1 MAILGNDKYNIGT
14 FCADVTPPAGHSLCG
29 GLVPAAVGVR
39 DPLSARGF
47 IISCRE
53 APIVMVVFDWCE
65 LRNSAYHRMRQI
77 IADKIGTS
85 PDRVLV
91 STVHQHDSPMF
102 DLYAEELLRKRGI
115 MGLLCDPVYFDHTVH
130 RVADAAKDAMHK
142 LIPLTEIRIG
152 EAIVEKVA
160 SNRRIPGNGV
170 HLKAWRPSSLPC
182 CSELMDEHEGL
193 IDPYLKLLLLKSGN
207 DIVVALNIYATHP
220 ISYYRTGM
228 ISADFCGDARRFME
242 AEHPETLVMYA
253 NGCGGNIA
261 PGKYNNGT
269 EVCRQAMSRKLS
281 TAMRAAWNSAK
292 GVSFDSISFRVSS
305 IDFGKYLPECFESRI
320 FEREISRLP
329 ACADRAFMERMR
341 NEDPHR
347 YLRYWNAVSGL
358 SWLKN
363 IEEYGPCK
371 ITSLEIGNV
380 AFVMLPG
387 EAFIQ
392 YQLASQSLRPDAFV
406 MVSAYGDC
414 GMGYIPVDSSW
425 GEGGY
430 EETESYV
437 SCGIESP
444 LINAIAEVLQASA
457 AAYSPTQARLVSQT
471 YKRWPYRKGI
481 IDRILSRAYRVIR
494 QIG

>member
-1 MAILGNDKYNIGT
+1 MAIHEIDKYNIGT
-14 FCADVTPPAGHSLCG
+14 FCVDVTPPVGHSLCG
-29 GLVPAAVGVR
+29 GLVPTAVGIR

-47 IISCRE
+47 IISGRE
-53 APIVMVVFDWCE
+53 EPIVMVVFDWCE
-65 LRNSAYHRMRQI
+65 LRNSAYHSIRQI

-102 DLYAEELLRKRGI
+102 DLYAEELLHKRGI
-115 MGLLCDPVYFDHTVH
+115 MGLLCDPVYFDHAVH
-130 RVADAAKDAMHK
+130 RIADAAQEAIHK
-142 LIPLTEIRIG
+142 SMPLTEICIG
-152 EAIVEKVA
+152 EAIVDQVA

-170 HLKAWRPSSLPC
+170 HLKAWRPSYLPS

-207 DIVVALNIYATHP
+207 DCIVALNIYATHP
-220 ISYYRTGM
+220 ISYYKTGM
-228 ISADFCGDARRFME
+228 VSADFCGEARKVME
-242 AEHPETLVMYA
+242 AEHPDTLVMYA

-269 EVCRQAMSRKLS
+269 EVCRQAMSGKLS
-281 TAMRAAWNSAK
+281 AAMRLAWDSAES
-292 GVSFDSISFRVSS
+292 VSFDSISLGVSS
-305 IDFGKYLPECFESRI
+305 IDFGKFLPERFESRI
-320 FEREISRLP
+320 FERELSRLP

-358 SWLKN
+358 SWLRN
-363 IEEYGPCK
+363 IDEYGPCK
-371 ITSLEIGNV
+371 VFSLDIGNV
-380 AFVMLPG
+380 ALLMLPG

-406 MVSAYGDC
+406 MVCAYGDC

-430 EETESYV
+430 EESESYV
-437 SCGIESP
+437 ACGIEKTM
-444 LINAIAEVLQASA
+444 INAIAEVLHTSA
-457 AAYSPTQARLVSQT
+457 AVYVPTQERLVSQT
-471 YKRWPYRKGI
+471 YKRWPYRKSLI
-481 IDRILSRAYRVIR
+481 ERAVSVVLRNLRY
-494 QIG
+494 